1 MTYNV
6 LRYIVKR
13 YYVPSIHVW
22 KVSGVAYLIFWKF
35 MHQSVI
41 HLSQVGTYF
50 RIDFCYNLSMVG
62 SHCRILSPDKTEWR
76 LISAI
81 LCGWRHCFVA
91 DQLWLMT
98 CIREEEEWLPV
109 WLSGSTLVSISE
121 VDVSHVRLVL
131 EHSDSPIRL
140 GQIDSNRFVLLKIG
154 HLIRPLHSP
163 DQYAYS
169 PILRRC
175 ICTAQCN

>member
-1 MTYNV
+1 
-6 LRYIVKR
+6 
-13 YYVPSIHVW
+13 
-22 KVSGVAYLIFWKF
+22 

-50 RIDFCYNLSMVG
+50 RIDFCYNLSMVV

-109 WLSGSTLVSISE
+109 WLSGSTLVSIIK

-131 EHSDSPIRL
+131 EHSWQVAFLWDNLTFVKCPCSVFNAKCHYNLYFFNNNSDSRFESIR
-140 GQIDSNRFVLLKIG
+140 RFVLGKS
-154 HLIRPLHSP
+154 IRIDSF
-163 DQYAYS
+163 
-169 PILRRC
+169 C
-175 ICTAQCN
+175 